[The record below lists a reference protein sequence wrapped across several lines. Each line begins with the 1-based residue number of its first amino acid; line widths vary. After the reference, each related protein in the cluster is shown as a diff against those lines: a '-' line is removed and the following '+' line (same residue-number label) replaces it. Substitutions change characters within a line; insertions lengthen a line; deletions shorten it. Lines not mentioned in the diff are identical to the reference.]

1 MRSVEEHREIVLA
14 GAVALPPVST
24 PLLDAIGQVL
34 GADVVAPWPLPSFD
48 NSSMDG
54 YAVRAS
60 DMGSASESTPVQL
73 TVVADAA
80 AGSAVG
86 VGVEVSAG
94 TAVRIMTGAPMPA
107 GADAVVPVEASDGG
121 TAVVRLTRAV
131 QPGTYVRRRGDDVSE
146 GTVVMRAGDV
156 VTDRAI
162 AVLASVGYAEVLVH
176 ARPRVVVIATG
187 DELVEVGTVPGF
199 GQIVDS
205 NGLMLTACARSA
217 GAVGVRAPRVRD
229 VDADVR
235 AALDAAA
242 AEADIVV
249 TSGGVSMGAFDT
261 MKAVLSASGEV
272 EFTKVAQHPGMP
284 QGFGHLGPR
293 RVPIVTLPGNPVS
306 SWISFQVYVRP
317 LIRRLMGFSELLP
330 VREPAVCD
338 EGLESP
344 VGKQQFVRAVLRIDD
359 DGTRHVTPIG
369 GQASHVVGALAHAQ
383 ALIVVP
389 PEQGRVQPGSTV
401 SVIDL
406 SRT

>member
-1 MRSVEEHREIVLA
+1 MRSVEEHRAIVLD
-14 GAVALPPVST
+14 GVEPLPAVDT
-24 PLLDAIGQVL
+24 PLLDALGQVL
-34 GADVVAPWPLPSFD
+34 ASDVVAPWPLPLFD

-54 YAVRAS
+54 YAVRADDVARAAADS
-60 DMGSASESTPVQL
+60 PATL
-73 TVVADAA
+73 TVLGDAA
-80 AGSAVG
+80 AGSGGGLEVG
-86 VGVEVSAG
+86 PG
-94 TAVRIMTGAPMPA
+94 TAIRIMTGAPMPP
-107 GADAVVPVEASDGG
+107 GADAVVPVESSDGG
-121 TAVVRLTRAV
+121 TATVALSRSVDA
-131 QPGTYVRRRGDDVSE
+131 GTYVRRRGEDVAE
-146 GTVVMRAGDV
+146 GQVVMRAGDV

-162 AVLASVGYAEVLVH
+162 AVLASVGCAEVAVH

-235 AALDAAA
+235 AALDRAA
-242 AEADIVV
+242 AEADVVV

-261 MKAVLSASGEV
+261 MKAVLTASGEV
-272 EFTKVAQHPGMP
+272 EFVKVGQHPGMP
-284 QGFGHLGPR
+284 QGFGRLGGR

-317 LIRRLMGFSELLP
+317 LIRRLMGFAEVLP
-330 VREPAVCD
+330 VVEPAVCD
-338 EGLESP
+338 EGFDSP
-344 VGKQQFVRAVLRIDD
+344 VGKQQYVRAVLRIDP
-359 DGTRHVTPIG
+359 DGTRRATPIG

-389 PEQGRVQPGSTV
+389 PDQARVDPGSTV